1 MMMAV
6 LFLLFQ
12 CSMVLRDMGNDYEV
26 NAYTYDGELTS
37 NQQWEPVVLTDGT
50 IPEGD
55 YAVYIGGT
63 DQEVYHTIETW
74 CRYRKMSL
82 AVYASVPDYT
92 GDSDNEPCMILI
104 DGANLDCDQDL
115 DALTKLCNGTVPLVF
130 ATIPEAEVLMLYPDY
145 MSLLGITWIDE
156 PSEEVVGIHVLDG
169 FLLGG
174 ESFYYAEEED
184 ADEEDPIMDMDLD
197 MVYYRVFTGAKVYV
211 MGMYEETPEETE
223 SQPPLLWR
231 YATTENQIYVF
242 YGRFLQEEA
251 GVGYLNA
258 IMAEMQEYD
267 IYPIV
272 NAQVLSVVN
281 YPSFAEDNADAIQE
295 IYSRSQ
301 RSLYQDLIWP
311 DLISVMLN
319 SGFQGTFFLT
329 AQVNYAVDAELSS
342 DNLLYY
348 LMQLKEQDAEAG
360 ISLSTYDSSWITEKL
375 STDEAFLDAVSSG
388 YTYSA
393 FYMEEDQLDELENY
407 LDAELLSDI
416 CTVVSNGTGSY
427 TLIDYL
433 QEDVT
438 IQGITGDALDYHYSD
453 DLRLKSY
460 ETGLGYSN
468 VLFDATNISFPYDEE
483 DEWQNVQQELSSVL
497 CTYWEPYSYLDTVTA
512 SEADRRIRNFLALSY
527 EDERAGSTLTLNV
540 DSFEGEAWF
549 ILRLHGEDVVDADGA
564 EYEEI
569 EADVYLIHATSENVE
584 LELQPEG
591 KQVKIQ

>member
-12 CSMVLRDMGNDYEV
+12 CSLVLRDMGNDYET
-26 NAYTYDGELTS
+26 NAYAYDGDLTS
-37 NQQWEPVVLTDGT
+37 DTQWESVVLTDGT

-74 CRYRKMSL
+74 CTYRKMSL
-82 AVYASVPDYT
+82 AVYASVADYT
-92 GDSDNEPCMILI
+92 EDSDHQPCMILI
-104 DGANLDCDQDL
+104 DGANVDCDQDL
-115 DALTKLCNGTVPLVF
+115 DALTELSGGTVPLVF
-130 ATIPEAEVLMLYPDY
+130 ATIPEASVLAMYPDY

-174 ESFYYAEEED
+174 ESFYYADEED
-184 ADEEDPIMDMDLD
+184 AEEEDPIMDMDLD
-197 MVYYRVFTGAKVYV
+197 MVYYRVFTGAKVYI

-242 YGRFLQEEA
+242 YGKFLQEEA
-251 GVGYLNA
+251 GAGYLNA

-272 NAQVLSVVN
+272 NAQVLSIVN
-281 YPSFAEDNADAIQE
+281 YPSFAEDNADTIQE

-311 DLISVMLN
+311 DMIAIMLN

-329 AQVNYAVDAELSS
+329 AQVNYGVSAELSE
-342 DNLLYY
+342 DDLVYY

-360 ISLSTYDSSWITEKL
+360 ISLAAYDSAWLSEKL
-375 STDEAFLDAVSSG
+375 STDDAFLSEASSAF
-388 YTYSA
+388 TYSA
-393 FYMEEDQLDELENY
+393 CYTEEEQLGELENA
-407 LDAELLSDI
+407 LDEALLSEI
-416 CTVVSNGTGSY
+416 CTVVSNGTGDY
-427 TLIDYL
+427 KLIDYL
-433 QEDVT
+433 EENVT
-438 IQGITGDALDYHYSD
+438 IQGITSDVMDYHYSD

-468 VLFDATNISFPYDEE
+468 VLFDATNVSFPEDEE

-497 CTYWEPYSYLDTVTA
+497 CTYWQPYSYLDTVTA

-527 EDERAGSTLTLNV
+527 EQEREGSALTLHM

-564 EYEEI
+564 SYEEI
-569 EADVYLIHATSENVE
+569 EEGVYLIYATSEDVE
-584 LELQPEG
+584 LELWPEG
-591 KQVKIQ
+591 QQVKVK